1 MSRGLSNDNLAAAQ
15 GDTVAPVTLVI
26 FAFDTPVYVHSG
38 SGTITYDGNDYLGVG
53 TLGDISGMEES
64 EDLAPV
70 MVQFSLSG
78 IDSTFFTEVFDTG
91 NYGDVITVYH
101 GYRNADTL
109 ALIDDPTLVG
119 RFFFEHASIRKGE
132 TNVAIITA
140 QHELARL
147 DDKPGQKFT
156 DEDQRATYS
165 SDVGYE
171 FVADVGTKELIWGG
185 GNVQPGRDPDQ
196 PPNGPKRRFHR

>member
-1 MSRGLSNDNLAAAQ
+1 MSRGLSSTNLTHAQ
-15 GDTVAPVTLVI
+15 GDTVAPVNLVH

-38 SGTITYDGNDYLGVG
+38 LGTLTYDGNDYTGVG
-53 TLGDISGMEES
+53 DLGEISGMEES

-70 MVQFSLSG
+70 MVQFQLSG
-78 IDSTFFTEVFDTG
+78 IDSTFFTEVFDAG

-101 GYRNADTL
+101 GYRNSDTGN
-109 ALIDDPTLVG
+109 LIDDPTLVG
-119 RFFFEHASIRKGE
+119 RFFFEHATLRKGE

-140 QHELARL
+140 QHELSRL

-165 SDVGYE
+165 SDVGYQ
-171 FVADVGTKELIWGG
+171 FVADVGKKELVWGG
-185 GNVQPGRDPDQ
+185 RSVQTDRARGDLRGRRKERSPG
-196 PPNGPKRRFHR
+196 